1 MTEDLGNTG
10 NRFLAYMGK
19 HRRAVENYL
28 YDNGP
33 HAVRS
38 SLLHDD
44 LDRALYC
51 PLRRFTA
58 RGGKR
63 TRPILAMLGC
73 EAVGGDPEDALPIA
87 YAVEY
92 FQSAALI
99 HDDIADEGELRRG
112 KPCLHLIEGVGPA
125 INDGD
130 LGIVSTYEAIL
141 GADYSDTVKL
151 RLLSE
156 LAQMEHLTVEGQ
168 ALDLAWVR
176 DGRWDVTPDDYRY
189 MAWHKTACY
198 SAASPLAMGAICGG
212 GSKKQVHELRSFGLD
227 AGLAFQLQDD
237 LLNLVGDAVSL
248 GKDYR
253 NDITE
258 GKRRVGVVYALA
270 NLEGDPHDELLEI
283 LMSHT
288 ADKDRLA
295 RAVELMDQAGAIDYT
310 WNEAVRLVQDAKTRL
325 TPGEYANDTYEV
337 LLSMA
342 DFFVRRAG

>member
-237 LLNLVGDAVSL
+237 LLNLVGDAESQ

-258 GKRRVGVVYALA
+258 GKRTLCVVHALQNSPKRDRLVEILSSHEKDPAILEEAAQIMQDSGSIDYARSYA
-270 NLEGDPHDELLEI
+270 ENLTSIAKNRLLEI
-283 LMSHT
+283 LGPSS
-288 ADKDRLA
+288 A
-295 RAVELMDQAGAIDYT
+295 RD
-310 WNEAVRLVQDAKTRL
+310 
-325 TPGEYANDTYEV
+325 
-337 LLSMA
+337 LLISMA
-342 DFFVRRAG
+342 DWFVNRLN